1 MQNELTAHVRLKA
14 DLGGDT
20 KNGSAHP
27 ILWVWILNH
36 PSVQEAKEAVGDAAL
51 FLLL

>member
-27 ILWVWILNH
+27 ILWVWNLDPKAISN
-36 PSVQEAKEAVGDAAL
+36 A
-51 FLLL
+51 

>member
-1 MQNELTAHVRLKA
+1 MQIELTAHVRLKA
-14 DLGGDT
+14 DLARDT

-36 PSVQEAKEAVGDAAL
+36 PSL
-51 FLLL
+51 R